1 MLFMECGEA
10 SFLYICAVQN
20 NLLEVLVIRINE
32 IRAMQNDAL
41 NEKLNDLMFELFA
54 EKRKIASTG
63 VQSKV
68 VKIKEIRRTIA
79 RIKTVFRERGVKN

>member
-1 MLFMECGEA
+1 M
-10 SFLYICAVQN
+10 
-20 NLLEVLVIRINE
+20 LVIRINE
-32 IRAMQNDAL
+32 IRALQNEAL
-41 NEKLNDLMFELFA
+41 NERLNELTLELFA

-68 VKIKEIRRTIA
+68 VKVREIRRTIA